1 MPPPQMA
8 KVREGE
14 MIMCENLI
22 QPEAYNE
29 HSSHIV
35 KRRGGKEGGKE
46 KREGEGGRESQKLVL
61 FPGKE
66 TKQMRLP
73 FCLEQ

>member
-1 MPPPQMA
+1 MRPPQMA
-8 KVREGE
+8 KAREGE

-22 QPEAYNE
+22 QPVAYNE

-35 KRRGGKEGGKE
+35 KRRGGEEGGK
-46 KREGEGGRESQKLVL
+46 ESQKLVL